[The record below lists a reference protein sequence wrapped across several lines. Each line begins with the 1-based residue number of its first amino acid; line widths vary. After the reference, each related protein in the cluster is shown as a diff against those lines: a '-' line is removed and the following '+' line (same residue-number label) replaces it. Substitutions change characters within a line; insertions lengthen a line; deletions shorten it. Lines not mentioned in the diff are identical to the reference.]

1 MAFKDYVRRWLDVE
15 TEVRA
20 AYSDGYTQARIDGQD
35 ARADSYDAVVE
46 GIGYIAAGV
55 KAIESAFALCEVKP
69 ANGPITPL
77 WLSEA
82 VRATVLYGQAV
93 FKIMPGNGGAVLA
106 PVDVD
111 KIRGPRYD
119 PANWQYKVDGRRAWL
134 PGADMLHLTFARNAG
149 QYAGQSPLCV
159 DGNFYGFG
167 QDTETTALALEI
179 ERAMTYE
186 SRVPTGRLFSVPQG
200 LDDDTIST
208 YSQTIARLEGRAAL
222 LDTTEQDTMQAGGL
236 PARGQGDW
244 TAKAIGPA
252 PQEQFVTLRESV
264 KGEILAALGV
274 PVSVI
279 GAAGNDAAAR
289 EEFRRFL
296 HQTLNPLARRIEAE
310 VSLKLNRVSITFPD
324 IYAADIQARARAY
337 KSLVDGGMDSNR
349 AAALCGLEG

>member
-1 MAFKDYVRRWLDVE
+1 MAIKGLVRRWLDVE

-20 AYSDGYTQARIDGQD
+20 AYSDGYTQARIEGQE
-35 ARADSYDAVVE
+35 ARADSYDAIVE
-46 GIGYIAAGV
+46 GVAYIAAGV

-69 ANGPITPL
+69 GNGPVTPL

-82 VRATVLYGQAV
+82 IRATVLYGQAV

-106 PVDVD
+106 PVSVD

-119 PANWQYKVDGRRAWL
+119 PANWQYKVDGRRGWL
-134 PGADMLHLTFARNAG
+134 PGADILHLTFARTGG
-149 QYAGQSPLCV
+149 QYSGQSPLSV
-159 DGNFYGFG
+159 EGNFYGFG

-179 ERAMTYE
+179 ERTVTHE
-186 SRVPTGRLFSVPQG
+186 SRVPSGRIYSVPQG
-200 LDDDTIST
+200 LDDNTIAN
-208 YSQTIARLEGRAAL
+208 YSLTIARLEGQAAL
-222 LDTTEQDTMQAGGL
+222 FDTTEQDSNLVGGI
-236 PARGQGDW
+236 PSRGQGDW
-244 TAKAIGPA
+244 TAKSIGPA
-252 PQEQFVTLRESV
+252 PDEQLLNLRESV

-274 PVSVI
+274 PLSVI

-310 VSLKLNRVSITFPD
+310 VSLKLSPVKITFPD

-337 KSLVDGGMDSNR
+337 KSLVDGGMDKDR
-349 AAALCGLEG
+349 AAELCGLA